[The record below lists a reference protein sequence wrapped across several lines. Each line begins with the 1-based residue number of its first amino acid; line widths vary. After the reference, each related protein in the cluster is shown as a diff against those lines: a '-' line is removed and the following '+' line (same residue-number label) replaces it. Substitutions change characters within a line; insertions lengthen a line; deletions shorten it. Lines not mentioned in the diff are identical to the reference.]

1 MPNTK
6 RSSESVTSMEILTTV
21 ALLRDLP
28 EQGLLR
34 GEAGTVVECLSP
46 TAVEVEFVD
55 PGGRTRALVAVN
67 TEDLL
72 VLHLNPVPQVA

>member
-1 MPNTK
+1 
-6 RSSESVTSMEILTTV
+6 MEILTTV

-34 GEAGTVVECLSP
+34 GEAGTVVERLSP
-46 TAVEVEFVD
+46 TVVEVEFVD
-55 PGGRTRALVAVN
+55 PDGRTRALVAMN

-72 VLHLNPVPQVA
+72 ALHLNPVRQFA